1 LRARYAKQANEG
13 VRMGTSSG
21 SEVRGTLQEYPLG
34 DMGVWYASAM
44 AAYEEQVAAGTM
56 DPADEAAVRAL
67 FVAKMPATVKAD
79 YDTFP
84 RPA

>member
-1 LRARYAKQANEG
+1 MAAI
-13 VRMGTSSG
+13 T
-21 SEVRGTLQEYPLG
+21 
-34 DMGVWYASAM
+34 SAM
-44 AAYEEQVAAGTM
+44 AAHEVQVAAGTM
-56 DPADEAAVRAL
+56 DPTDEAAVRAL